1 MLTQSMELRAV
12 NQTALS
18 LIHYRINVNPEIL
31 DTQKIIDIFLE
42 DFKISGDDYNA
53 KQASDEIA
61 KSIDI
66 LSPEEKKKRTEEE
79 T

>member
-1 MLTQSMELRAV
+1 MELRAV

-31 DTQKIIDIFLE
+31 DIQKIIDIFLE
-42 DFKISGDDYNA
+42 DFKISCDDYNA

-61 KSIDI
+61 KNIDI
-66 LSPEEKKKRTEEE
+66 LSPEEKKKRMEEE

>member
-1 MLTQSMELRAV
+1 MELRAV

-53 KQASDEIA
+53 K
-61 KSIDI
+61 
-66 LSPEEKKKRTEEE
+66 
-79 T
+79 